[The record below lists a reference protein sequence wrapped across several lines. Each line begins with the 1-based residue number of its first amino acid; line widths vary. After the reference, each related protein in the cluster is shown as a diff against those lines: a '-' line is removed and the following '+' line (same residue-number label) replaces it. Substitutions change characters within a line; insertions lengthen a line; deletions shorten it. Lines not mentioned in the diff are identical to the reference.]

1 MYTSLYIL
9 LSVLHYWLDAY
20 PSHQSLKEQTGYRKA
35 AMQSAWPEPW
45 LKRFGKVRRVC
56 FYVETANQFVC
67 CLLLLLKIMGVIRW
81 W

>member
-20 PSHQSLKEQTGYRKA
+20 PSYQSLKGQTGYRKA

-45 LKRFGKVRRVC
+45 LKRFGKVQRVC
-56 FYVETANQFVC
+56 FMWKPPISLCAAFC
-67 CLLLLLKIMGVIRW
+67 CS
-81 W
+81 

>member
-35 AMQSAWPEPW
+35 AMAI
-45 LKRFGKVRRVC
+45 C
-56 FYVETANQFVC
+56 MA
-67 CLLLLLKIMGVIRW
+67 
-81 W
+81 